1 MQIVVEIHNAV
12 RTRVQRLG
20 RADFNTGC
28 VLTVIA
34 AHDGK
39 HPARIGELPFSTYL
53 TQVRLTPMGHHA
65 QIYKQPCSVAADAV
79 AIVDDESKIQKCL
92 LRKCTLCNNAFDQ
105 KF

>member
-1 MQIVVEIHNAV
+1 MI
-12 RTRVQRLG
+12 T
-20 RADFNTGC
+20 
-28 VLTVIA
+28 

-39 HPARIGELPFSTYL
+39 YPARVGELPLFYILNPGPIDPNRDIMLCFTSN
-53 TQVRLTPMGHHA
+53 RA
-65 QIYKQPCSVAADAV
+65 SVAANTV

>member
-1 MQIVVEIHNAV
+1 MI
-12 RTRVQRLG
+12 T
-20 RADFNTGC
+20 
-28 VLTVIA
+28 

-39 HPARIGELPFSTYL
+39 YPARVGELPLFYILNPGPIDPNRDIMLCFTSN
-53 TQVRLTPMGHHA
+53 RAG
-65 QIYKQPCSVAADAV
+65 VAADAV

>member
-1 MQIVVEIHNAV
+1 MFTMI
-12 RTRVQRLG
+12 T
-20 RADFNTGC
+20 
-28 VLTVIA
+28 

-39 HPARIGELPFSTYL
+39 HPAGVGELPLFYIL
-53 TQVRLTPMGHHA
+53 DPGPIDPDGDIMLGFAGNRAG
-65 QIYKQPCSVAADAV
+65 VAADAV